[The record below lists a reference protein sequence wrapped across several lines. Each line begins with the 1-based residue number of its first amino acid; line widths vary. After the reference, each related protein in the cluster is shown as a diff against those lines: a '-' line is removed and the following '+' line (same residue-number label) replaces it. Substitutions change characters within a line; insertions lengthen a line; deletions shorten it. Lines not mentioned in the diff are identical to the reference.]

1 MLMEGTRQDTDDSI
15 QQNDDFVYDVYNEPV
30 MRNAVDVL
38 SILGKFNKV
47 LLKAKGNS
55 IPNAVAIANI
65 ITEKML
71 KGNSKI
77 EKIILDSDEVK
88 ELGRVFSTI
97 EILVL
102 KIT

>member
-15 QQNDDFVYDVYNEPV
+15 QQNDDFVYNVYNEPV

-77 EKIILDSDEVK
+77 EKIILDSEEVK

>member
-1 MLMEGTRQDTDDSI
+1 MLMEGTRQNIDDSI
-15 QQNDDFVYDVYNEPV
+15 QQNDDFVYNVYNEPV
-30 MRNAVDVL
+30 MRSAVDVL

-77 EKIILDSDEVK
+77 EKIILDSEEVK
-88 ELGRVFSTI
+88 EMGRVFSTI

>member
-1 MLMEGTRQDTDDSI
+1 MLMEGTRQDTEDSI
-15 QQNDDFVYDVYNEPV
+15 QQNDDFVYNVYNEPV
-30 MRNAVDVL
+30 MRSAVDVL

-77 EKIILDSDEVK
+77 EKIILDSEEVK